1 MSEAS
6 HEHYFQN
13 LQSKYSSYQ
22 FYYKTNP
29 TPEQLRRGPLWGVR
43 RFSDLLING
52 RCTFNTQKGV
62 RCGRRT
68 VFGVGY
74 CWQHLEDK
82 RQLKIAPSL
91 IKRPKMDRDGRV
103 MHDMA
108 GHVIRESI
116 GKGVFAYDKD
126 HAAGSQVF
134 DKDDVIMNYV
144 GEHIT
149 NNEASR
155 RYGHHNNPYT
165 IKGTQTVW
173 NERTRREEIRNI
185 RGAPLIDSALIRGV
199 TALINHK
206 PHQEAN
212 CRFSSEHSEREGW
225 VYKIRANRPIL
236 NGEELYVDYGGA
248 YGNFNSPSFPKFTT
262 QSKYTKPPD
271 WY

>member
-1 MSEAS
+1 
-6 HEHYFQN
+6 
-13 LQSKYSSYQ
+13 
-22 FYYKTNP
+22 
-29 TPEQLRRGPLWGVR
+29 
-43 RFSDLLING
+43 
-52 RCTFNTQKGV
+52 
-62 RCGRRT
+62 
-68 VFGVGY
+68 
-74 CWQHLEDK
+74 
-82 RQLKIAPSL
+82 
-91 IKRPKMDRDGRV
+91 MDRDGRV
-103 MHDMA
+103 MQDMA

-165 IKGTQTVW
+165 IKGTQAVF

-236 NGEELYVDYGGA
+236 NGEELYVDYGDA

>member
-1 MSEAS
+1 
-6 HEHYFQN
+6 
-13 LQSKYSSYQ
+13 
-22 FYYKTNP
+22 
-29 TPEQLRRGPLWGVR
+29 
-43 RFSDLLING
+43 
-52 RCTFNTQKGV
+52 
-62 RCGRRT
+62 
-68 VFGVGY
+68 
-74 CWQHLEDK
+74 
-82 RQLKIAPSL
+82 
-91 IKRPKMDRDGRV
+91 MD
-103 MHDMA
+103 
-108 GHVIRESI
+108 
-116 GKGVFAYDKD
+116 
-126 HAAGSQVF
+126 Q
-134 DKDDVIMNYV
+134 VIMNYV

-165 IKGTQTVW
+165 IKGTQSVF

-225 VYKIRANRPIL
+225 VYKIRANRPIG
-236 NGEELYVDYGGA
+236 NGEELYVDYGDA